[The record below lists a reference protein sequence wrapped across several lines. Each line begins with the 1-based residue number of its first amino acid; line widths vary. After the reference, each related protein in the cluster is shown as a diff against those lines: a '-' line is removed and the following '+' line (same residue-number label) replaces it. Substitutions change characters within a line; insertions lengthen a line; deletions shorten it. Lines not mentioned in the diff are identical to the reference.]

1 MDNLETRDVEFRFD
15 EETRTVSGIAVPYGQ
30 EANIGGAYTESF
42 KRGSIAEDVTD
53 VKLFYGHAEPI
64 GRVIE
69 GRDTELGFEITAKI
83 SDTARGNE
91 VRTLLKDGVLNKFSV
106 GFVPVNSEKD
116 GNTVVRTEVSLREV
130 SIVPFPAYAGATVT
144 EVRED
149 DTTNTKEVPTMESVN
164 DNINIDV
171 DGVKEDV
178 AELRRLVETGFAT
191 TSTPT
196 QDTRSAGEMLKAFA
210 SGDETAIRAYEGATT
225 ADSVLI
231 PGFVGDLTRIVE
243 QAATMYNSFSKGQLP
258 ASGLSLEYAQLS
270 ANTTTVAE
278 QAAEGDDLGF
288 GKVSLEIASAAIKTF
303 GGYTQLTRQ
312 EIERSS
318 VAVLDH
324 SLRAMAVAAGKT
336 LNNFVRTNYVTE
348 HSAQV
353 TDGNVVQLGGATA
366 TDWLDAIVDG
376 AVAFD
381 VLGLG
386 LEAIVVSPT
395 EFKAL
400 VALEGTDGRP
410 MMLVTGN
417 GVNNVGN
424 LNVSALGGSLAN
436 IPVIVDAG
444 LAAGKAA
451 FVNTTALR
459 TYSSGLVRL
468 QDENII
474 NLSKDFSVYQY
485 AAVAHENPTAIV
497 PIVAA

>member
-1 MDNLETRDVEFRFD
+1 MDNLETREVEFRFD
-15 EETRTVSGIAVPYGQ
+15 EESRTVSGIAVPYDQ
-30 EANIGGAYTESF
+30 ETSIGGAYTESF

-53 VKLFYGHAEPI
+53 VKLFYGHEEPI
-64 GRVIE
+64 GKVIE
-69 GRDTELGFEITAKI
+69 GRDTEHGFEITAKI

-106 GFVPVNSEKD
+106 GFVPVNSERD

-130 SIVPFPAYAGATVT
+130 SVVPFPAYAGATVT

-149 DTTNTKEVPTMESVN
+149 NTTNTKEVPTMESVN
-164 DNINIDV
+164 ENINIDV

-196 QDTRSAGEMLKAFA
+196 VDTRSAGEVLKAIA
-210 SGDETAIRAYEGATT
+210 SKDDEAIRAYEGATT
-225 ADSVLI
+225 NNSVLN
-231 PGFVGDLTRIVE
+231 PAWVGDLTRLVE
-243 QAATMYNSFSKGQLP
+243 QAATMYNTFSKGVLP
-258 ASGLSLEYAQLS
+258 AEGLSLEYAQL
-270 ANTTTVAE
+270 NYDGTNV
-278 QAAEGDDLGF
+278 QMQQNEGDDLAYGDV
-288 GKVSLEIASAAIKTF
+288 GIGIRSAPINTF

-318 VAVLDH
+318 VAVLDTT
-324 SLRAMAVAAGKT
+324 LRAMAMTAGKN
-336 LNNFVRTNYVTE
+336 LNGFVRGNYTAEVAQQTTN
-348 HSAQV
+348 
-353 TDGNVVQLGGATA
+353 GNVVQLGGATA
-366 TDWLDAIVDG
+366 IDWLDAIVDG

-381 VLGLG
+381 NLGLA

-395 EFKAL
+395 EFKQL

-424 LNVSALGGSLAN
+424 INVTTLGGSLASL
-436 IPVIVDAG
+436 PVIVDAG
-444 LAAGKAA
+444 LAAGNAA

-459 TYSSGLVRL
+459 TYASGLVRL

-474 NLSKDFSVYQY
+474 NLSKSFSVYQY
-485 AAVAHENPTAIV
+485 AAVAHENGNAIV